1 MKLEYEVS
9 SEPGDVSK
17 IFKSSDDDGDDD
29 DGGDDGDDEKKHL
42 STKLDG
48 YSSVI
53 QVVMWH
59 LFVEVVNK

>member
-1 MKLEYEVS
+1 MKLEYEMS

-17 IFKSSDDDGDDD
+17 IFKSSDDDDDGDG

-53 QVVMWH
+53 QVVM
-59 LFVEVVNK
+59 